1 MLPED
6 EFVMGDIQ
14 VLAGLKMG
22 SERLR
27 LFFTPTRILVAHIGK
42 RGVGSQV
49 MGSFFGWLS
58 GAIED
63 IFRSG
68 KESFTKRESKMSTPK
83 DILASDR
90 DNFSISYEEIITV
103 DIDLALTAA
112 SFTILTRDDKFHFS
126 VLGRREVLLDLL
138 RKVLPRKLRFV

>member
-42 RGVGSQV
+42 RGVGSQA

-83 DILASDR
+83 DILASAR
-90 DNFSISYEEIITV
+90 SEEHTSELQSRLHLV
-103 DIDLALTAA
+103 CRLLLEKKKKDPHLARPVTPTCGLLLVAA
-112 SFTILTRDDKFHFS
+112 AALVH
-126 VLGRREVLLDLL
+126 
-138 RKVLPRKLRFV
+138 

>member
-1 MLPED
+1 MTPQD
-6 EFVMGDIQ
+6 EFVLGDIQ
-14 VLAGLKMG
+14 VVAGLNMG

-27 LFFTPTRILVAHIGK
+27 LFFTSTRILVAHIGK
-42 RGVGSQV
+42 RGVGSQAMV
-49 MGSFFGWLS
+49 SFFGWLS

-68 KESFTKRESKMSTPK
+68 RESFTKRESKMSTPK

-90 DNFSISYEEIITV
+90 DNFSISYEEIVSV
-103 DIDLALTAA
+103 DIDLALIAA

>member
-1 MLPED
+1 
-6 EFVMGDIQ
+6 MGDIQ

-27 LFFTPTRILVAHIGK
+27 LFFTADQNFGRSYWEERCWLPSDGLLLWLAERCH
-42 RGVGSQV
+42 RGPFQ
-49 MGSFFGWLS
+49 
-58 GAIED
+58 
-63 IFRSG
+63 SG

-90 DNFSISYEEIITV
+90 DNFSISYEEIIRV

-126 VLGRREVLLDLL
+126 VLGRREVSAGSSAKGLA
-138 RKVLPRKLRFV
+138 